1 MSKNFEEEY
10 KEYLNAQAPDLWS
23 RIEAGVDA
31 LVTEPPVIESIASK
45 QRRGKKKK
53 QIRYQNYRML
63 VSVAACLFAMV
74 VIVPVY
80 LLTRPVGKDSA
91 PAETAPQMLED
102 VTIQNIVADAGETED
117 AAMEESAPAQESG
130 SGVTEVDIQL
140 EESAE
145 DDLQMAQ
152 VTTENTGSDA
162 IEEEGI
168 TSETEGTDGGQ
179 LATHDADGA
188 TEGTETM
195 LGTTQQE
202 DEVAPQ
208 EEMQVTI
215 LGEGSVSE
223 AGVMFTAA
231 VIGSASSQTIVLFVP
246 VGSDIVLEP
255 EKDYTVTVQQSSD
268 GSNYVVVNVKA
279 AAME

>member
-23 RIEAGVDA
+23 RIEDGVDA
-31 LVTEPPVIESIASK
+31 LGAKPPVIESIEPK
-45 QRRGKKKK
+45 QRRGRKKK
-53 QIRYQNYRML
+53 QIRYQHYRML

-74 VIVPVY
+74 IIVPVY

-91 PAETAPQMLED
+91 PTEAAPQMLED
-102 VTIQNIVADAGETED
+102 VTIQNIVADSDEMAD
-117 AAMEESAPAQESG
+117 AAMEESEPAVESAG
-130 SGVTEVDIQL
+130 GVTEVDIQL

-168 TSETEGTDGGQ
+168 TSETEGADGGQ
-179 LATHDADGA
+179 LAAHDTDGT
-188 TEGTETM
+188 TEGAETM
-195 LGTTQQE
+195 LETTQQE

-208 EEMQVTI
+208 EELKVTI

-223 AGVMFTAA
+223 AGVMFAAA
-231 VIGSASSQTIVLFVP
+231 VIGSASSETITLFVP
-246 VGSDIVLEP
+246 VGSDVVLEP
-255 EKDYTVTVQQSSD
+255 EKDYTLTVQQSQD
-268 GSNYVVVNVKA
+268 GSSYVVVKA
-279 AAME
+279 AVME

>member
-31 LVTEPPVIESIASK
+31 LGTGASVMESIEPK
-45 QRRGKKKK
+45 QRRGRKKR
-53 QIRYQNYRML
+53 QIRYQHYRML

-74 VIVPVY
+74 VIVPIY

-91 PAETAPQMLED
+91 PAEAAPQMLED
-102 VTIQNIVADAGETED
+102 VTIQNIVADSGEMTE
-117 AAMEESAPAQESG
+117 AAMEESAPAEESAG
-130 SGVTEVDIQL
+130 GVTEIDIQP
-140 EESAE
+140 EEFEE

-162 IEEEGI
+162 VAEEG
-168 TSETEGTDGGQ
+168 TSFETGETDGGQ
-179 LATHDADGA
+179 LAAHDTDGT
-188 TEGTETM
+188 TEGAETM
-195 LGTTQQE
+195 LETTQQE

-208 EEMQVTI
+208 EELKVTI

-223 AGVMFTAA
+223 AGVMFAA
-231 VIGSASSQTIVLFVP
+231 VVIGSTSSQTIALFVP
-246 VGSDIVLEP
+246 AGSDVVLEP
-255 EKDYTVTVQQSSD
+255 EKDYTVTVNKSPD
-268 GSNYVVVNVKA
+268 GSNYVVEKA

>member
-31 LVTEPPVIESIASK
+31 LGTGASVMESIEPK
-45 QRRGKKKK
+45 QRRGRKKR
-53 QIRYQNYRML
+53 QIRYQHYRML

-74 VIVPVY
+74 VIVPIY

-91 PAETAPQMLED
+91 PAEAAPQMLED
-102 VTIQNIVADAGETED
+102 VTIQNIVADSGEMTE
-117 AAMEESAPAQESG
+117 AAMEESAPAEESAG
-130 SGVTEVDIQL
+130 GVTEIDIQP
-140 EESAE
+140 EEFEE

-162 IEEEGI
+162 VAEEG
-168 TSETEGTDGGQ
+168 TSFETGETDGGQ
-179 LATHDADGA
+179 LAAHDTDGT
-188 TEGTETM
+188 TEGAETM
-195 LGTTQQE
+195 LETTQQE

-208 EEMQVTI
+208 EELKVTI

-231 VIGSASSQTIVLFVP
+231 VIGSTSSQTIALFVP
-246 VGSDIVLEP
+246 AGSDVVLEP
-255 EKDYTVTVQQSSD
+255 EKDYTVTVNKSPD
-268 GSNYVVVNVKA
+268 GSNYVVVKA